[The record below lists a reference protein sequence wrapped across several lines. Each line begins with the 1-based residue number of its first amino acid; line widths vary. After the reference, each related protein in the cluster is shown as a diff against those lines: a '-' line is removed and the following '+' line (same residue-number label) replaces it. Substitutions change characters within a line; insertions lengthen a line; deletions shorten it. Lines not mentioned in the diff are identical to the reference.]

1 MVVSLSS
8 NVQHTIYPIKT
19 SEWHR
24 VWKINSKHGS
34 KLLYEIT
41 DIYIYIVTFIYSSWT
56 SWKKLLIPSSL
67 RESWSSI
74 NRVCITW
81 LVKKDKGIMQI
92 NRLAYQS
99 GSVDKYQ
106 KQSTSIEKNSRFRWN
121 YKELYMTKEKKFNEW
136 SKVDRPGLW
145 AWEKSN

>member
-1 MVVSLSS
+1 
-8 NVQHTIYPIKT
+8 
-19 SEWHR
+19 
-24 VWKINSKHGS
+24 
-34 KLLYEIT
+34 
-41 DIYIYIVTFIYSSWT
+41 
-56 SWKKLLIPSSL
+56 
-67 RESWSSI
+67 
-74 NRVCITW
+74 
-81 LVKKDKGIMQI
+81 MQI